1 MPPPSEVPR
10 KKARKAAVQDLS
22 TLTVK
27 ELREVCKERGVP
39 CHGAKALILERLQA
53 EQQAETPASSSPVG
67 LPLPPTRSPLRGA
80 DSFMEAVEASQA
92 SAASAVTTVLTSFTK
107 KLTAMPRE
115 KLRSACDA
123 RGLATHGTQQ
133 QLVGRLAA
141 LLVPADGMEGASQ
154 ASTYEEVPASSD
166 TLSLPGLQAACRE
179 CGLPHNGT
187 ASELAERLATH
198 VAEEE
203 THEVPA
209 DDPVSEELDDPVA
222 SFAPTV
228 KDTLGGKVA
237 MPVPTMPEDMVSPR
251 RPQRHLKER
260 KVLEASPA
268 DSIPAAQPDFMSSA
282 SQDAK
287 AEDVAPSQGTL
298 VPVPAVPT
306 VPSVPTVQKEVPEV
320 EMEEMPA
327 MSQHLD
333 DGFRAGLRLLH
344 TEELRRACLERGL
357 DFQGSKGDLLN
368 RLLGHFARAPPPTP
382 TQDLGVAC
390 GRRRTQE
397 TKETVLPPMENLKV
411 NKDIRMADQQERP
424 ETGEHKYHK
433 SEKKGKTEKAEK
445 TKTVKTVE
453 LKSKD
458 SDSKAPKAS
467 HIEIPK
473 EIQQLRPLEPT
484 VKAPVLRTL
493 LSRPRSTVQAA
504 APNFTA
510 LWRTMCPEVQK
521 QTSTADAGV
530 GLSVAPPGR
539 SKPRG
544 RSVTRRPR
552 GPRIGTCHA
561 RTVAGGPCRNAGRL
575 RPDGARYVYCA
586 RHSQRWARYET
597 VGVED
602 LKPMPKEI
610 PKEIPREI
618 KKPKVSKSRARIASQ
633 DGPEAR
639 TSRPIPTPARADSKP
654 KPLPPKPKLPSP
666 AKPTVLTRRKDR
678 QDRPRESPKTS
689 QKTQS
694 PKAEGV
700 KRVKRTQEVL
710 ELPGLAKV
718 MALLPQPKRPCK
730 RLQLPCG
737 VLPKMHPVIEFEWVP
752 SWLLEQADSKR
763 LWQVSFLQQEATLC
777 QREEENARLNEQ
789 LTVLQASKQL
799 RDLSA
804 THTGKEDTPDV
815 LEEEAKPL
823 KCDFGCQTVS
833 PLGGMAWH
841 ANPAIEKL
849 LEDLTKVTSQQ
860 GSSLQPADLD
870 KLQVEVDKVVNHW
883 RKEFFGKRRDAR
895 ITRSLSQSQSRL
907 MSEVPS
913 PATAFPAAPPAG
925 APAAPTMLEADVVA
939 QTPSLG
945 TIKPS

>member
-1 MPPPSEVPR
+1 M
-10 KKARKAAVQDLS
+10 S
-22 TLTVK
+22 TSK
-27 ELREVCKERGVP
+27 DRPIWSKC
-39 CHGAKALILERLQA
+39 
-53 EQQAETPASSSPVG
+53 SP
-67 LPLPPTRSPLRGA
+67 TS
-80 DSFMEAVEASQA
+80 
-92 SAASAVTTVLTSFTK
+92 VTI
-107 KLTAMPRE
+107 
-115 KLRSACDA
+115 
-123 RGLATHGTQQ
+123 Q
-133 QLVGRLAA
+133 
-141 LLVPADGMEGASQ
+141 
-154 ASTYEEVPASSD
+154 
-166 TLSLPGLQAACRE
+166 
-179 CGLPHNGT
+179 
-187 ASELAERLATH
+187 
-198 VAEEE
+198 E

-397 TKETVLPPMENLKV
+397 TKETILPPMENLKV

-445 TKTVKTVE
+445 AEKTKTVKTVE

-467 HIEIPK
+467 HMEIPK

-521 QTSTADAGV
+521 QTSTADAGRGTWMQFV
-530 GLSVAPPGR
+530 LACTLTYFDFFTDVFLLSFLEMKCFLSFSDCFVLPYSWKSVKYLTYSYIFWYSAPLCR
-539 SKPRG
+539 S
-544 RSVTRRPR
+544 RPF
-552 GPRIGTCHA
+552 
-561 RTVAGGPCRNAGRL
+561 GG
-575 RPDGARYVYCA
+575 
-586 RHSQRWARYET
+586 
-597 VGVED
+597 
-602 LKPMPKEI
+602 
-610 PKEIPREI
+610 
-618 KKPKVSKSRARIASQ
+618 
-633 DGPEAR
+633 
-639 TSRPIPTPARADSKP
+639 TSRS
-654 KPLPPKPKLPSP
+654 
-666 AKPTVLTRRKDR
+666 
-678 QDRPRESPKTS
+678 
-689 QKTQS
+689 
-694 PKAEGV
+694 
-700 KRVKRTQEVL
+700 
-710 ELPGLAKV
+710 
-718 MALLPQPKRPCK
+718 
-730 RLQLPCG
+730 
-737 VLPKMHPVIEFEWVP
+737 
-752 SWLLEQADSKR
+752 
-763 LWQVSFLQQEATLC
+763 
-777 QREEENARLNEQ
+777 
-789 LTVLQASKQL
+789 LQASWSF
-799 RDLSA
+799 RHTSSTWSANWHLSCSNGGRWDIRL
-804 THTGKEDTPDV
+804 TLFV
-815 LEEEAKPL
+815 LVFVGFQCLVKPKCNYVPFLMTVEIL
-823 KCDFGCQTVS
+823 KHCDISTNV
-833 PLGGMAWH
+833 
-841 ANPAIEKL
+841 
-849 LEDLTKVTSQQ
+849 TKDHKSIHCIVI
-860 GSSLQPADLD
+860 A
-870 KLQVEVDKVVNHW
+870 
-883 RKEFFGKRRDAR
+883 
-895 ITRSLSQSQSRL
+895 
-907 MSEVPS
+907 VPVGIFNL
-913 PATAFPAAPPAG
+913 A
-925 APAAPTMLEADVVA
+925 L
-939 QTPSLG
+939 
-945 TIKPS
+945 